1 MKRVLTAAILIPL
14 VMLAVLRAP
23 NWVFTLLVALVA
35 LLALSEYFEIVAGY
49 GVEPF
54 RFLGYL
60 ITLTMYAVAFWAAI
74 STEPPSAVTVLSALI
89 FLFCFSPFV
98 LLCAAMPRAD
108 LRSGLPAACFSYLG
122 IVYVGFSL
130 LTLVFLRMMPAGWF
144 FVLFTF
150 FVVWAGDT
158 FAYYVGRAFGRIPFA
173 RRISPKKTWEGA
185 LASVLG
191 SVIFALLLTR
201 FATHIA
207 AGLTRVHL
215 LASPVSFAPTP
226 LWLVAI
232 IALCLNMA
240 AQLGDLL
247 ESLMKRGAGVKD
259 SGRLLPGHGG
269 ILDRIDA
276 LLFASPVALLLF
288 GGTLEKFL
296 QMP

>member
-23 NWVFTLLVALVA
+23 DWVFTLLVALVA
-35 LLALSEYFEIVAGY
+35 GLALSEYFEIVAGY

-60 ITLTMYAVAFWAAI
+60 ITLTLYAVAFWAAV
-74 STEPPSAVTVLSALI
+74 SAEPPAAVTVLSGLV

-98 LLCAAMPRAD
+98 LLCAALPRAD
-108 LRSGLPAACFSYLG
+108 LRAGLPAACFTYLG

-158 FAYYVGRAFGRIPFA
+158 FAYYVGRALGRVPLA

-185 LASVLG
+185 VASVLG

-201 FATHIA
+201 FATPIA
-207 AGLTRVHL
+207 SGLTRAHL
-215 LASPVSFAPTP
+215 LTSPVSFASTP
-226 LWLVAI
+226 WWVAAI
-232 IALCLNMA
+232 IAVCLNLA

-247 ESLMKRGAGVKD
+247 ESLMKRGAGIKD
-259 SGRLLPGHGG
+259 SGSLLPGHGG

-296 QMP
+296 RMP

>member
-1 MKRVLTAAILIPL
+1 MKRVITAAILIPL
-14 VMLAVLRAP
+14 VMLAVFRAP
-23 NWVFTLLVALVA
+23 NWIFILLVAAVA

-60 ITLTMYAVAFWAAI
+60 ITLTLFAIAFWAAV
-74 STEPPSAVTVLSALI
+74 SAETPSAVTVLSGLI
-89 FLFCFSPFV
+89 FLFCFAPFV
-98 LLCAAMPRAD
+98 LLCAAMPRSD
-108 LRSGLPAACFSYLG
+108 LRAGLPAACFSYLG

-158 FAYYVGRAFGRIPFA
+158 FAYYVGRTLGRTPFA
-173 RRISPKKTWEGA
+173 PRISPKKTWEGA
-185 LASVLG
+185 LASLFG

-201 FATHIA
+201 FATPIA
-207 AGLTRVHL
+207 AGLTQAHL
-215 LASPVSFAPTP
+215 LTAPVSFVPTP
-226 LWLVAI
+226 WWIVTIL
-232 IALCLNMA
+232 ALLLNLA

-259 SGRLLPGHGG
+259 SGHLLPGHGG

>member
-1 MKRVLTAAILIPL
+1 MKRVLTAVILIPL
-14 VMLAVLRAP
+14 VMLAVFRAP

-60 ITLTMYAVAFWAAI
+60 LTLTMYAVAFWAAV
-74 STEPPSAVTVLSALI
+74 STETPSAVTVLSGLI

-108 LRSGLPAACFSYLG
+108 LRGGLPAAMLLLPGHRLCRVFAAYAGVFAHDAGGMVLCPVHFFCGLG
-122 IVYVGFSL
+122 GRHIRL
-130 LTLVFLRMMPAGWF
+130 LCRPGI
-144 FVLFTF
+144 
-150 FVVWAGDT
+150 
-158 FAYYVGRAFGRIPFA
+158 RKIPFA
-173 RRISPKKTWEGA
+173 PRISPKKTWEGA
-185 LASVLG
+185 VASVLG

-201 FATHIA
+201 FATPIA
-207 AGLTRVHL
+207 AGLTRAHL
-215 LASPVSFAPTP
+215 LTSPASFAPTP
-226 LWLVAI
+226 WWMVAA
-232 IALCLNMA
+232 IAICLNVA

-269 ILDRIDA
+269 MLDRIDA

>member
-158 FAYYVGRAFGRIPFA
+158 FAY
-173 RRISPKKTWEGA
+173 
-185 LASVLG
+185 
-191 SVIFALLLTR
+191 
-201 FATHIA
+201 
-207 AGLTRVHL
+207 
-215 LASPVSFAPTP
+215 
-226 LWLVAI
+226 
-232 IALCLNMA
+232 
-240 AQLGDLL
+240 
-247 ESLMKRGAGVKD
+247 
-259 SGRLLPGHGG
+259 
-269 ILDRIDA
+269 
-276 LLFASPVALLLF
+276 
-288 GGTLEKFL
+288 
-296 QMP
+296 

>member
-1 MKRVLTAAILIPL
+1 
-14 VMLAVLRAP
+14 
-23 NWVFTLLVALVA
+23 
-35 LLALSEYFEIVAGY
+35 LSEYFEIVAGY

-60 ITLTMYAVAFWAAI
+60 ITLTMYAIAFWAAI

-108 LRSGLPAACFSYLG
+108 LRSGLPAVCFSYLG

-185 LASVLG
+185 LASVFG

-201 FATHIA
+201 FAIPIV

>member
-89 FLFCFSPFV
+89 FRFCFSPFV

-108 LRSGLPAACFSYLG
+108 LRSGLPAASFSYLG

-185 LASVLG
+185 LASVVG

-201 FATHIA
+201 FATPIA
-207 AGLTRVHL
+207 AGLTRAHL